1 MSNILI
7 LSRADLDKVLAQG
20 DPKVANEII
29 DLMQK
34 TFEKFSQGQA
44 DERFALEAQ
53 SPQRISVSTE
63 SHKVLFMPSRLD
75 TTTAIKIVS
84 VPTKE
89 GLSGLPATILVLD
102 ESTGSVQAVMNA
114 GALTAVRT
122 AAGKKKKN
130 VIFSLLQ
137 ALKIYLFLGSGLA
150 TRLYAN
156 PESKNLVVFGAGAQ
170 GRSHVDMMIAV
181 RPSLERVAI
190 WNRGEKR
197 RVELIE
203 ELKRDYPTR
212 TFVSANERLEEEVKE
227 ADIVCT
233 CTNATEP
240 VLFGQWLKEGVHLNC
255 VGSYRMDMH
264 EVDAETIKRA
274 EVIVVDSVDACAHEA
289 GELVKSSKPE
299 DWLEMGH
306 ISLKQMKTEQDRTK
320 ITLFKSV
327 GISVQDSA
335 IAGLMVAHAKKDGL
349 GNVVP
354 F

>member
-122 AAGKKKKN
+122 AAGKKKTS
-130 VIFSLLQ
+130 F
-137 ALKIYLFLGSGLA
+137 FH
-150 TRLYAN
+150 
-156 PESKNLVVFGAGAQ
+156 F
-170 GRSHVDMMIAV
+170 
-181 RPSLERVAI
+181 
-190 WNRGEKR
+190 
-197 RVELIE
+197 
-203 ELKRDYPTR
+203 
-212 TFVSANERLEEEVKE
+212 
-227 ADIVCT
+227 
-233 CTNATEP
+233 
-240 VLFGQWLKEGVHLNC
+240 
-255 VGSYRMDMH
+255 YRH
-264 EVDAETIKRA
+264 
-274 EVIVVDSVDACAHEA
+274 
-289 GELVKSSKPE
+289 
-299 DWLEMGH
+299 
-306 ISLKQMKTEQDRTK
+306 
-320 ITLFKSV
+320 
-327 GISVQDSA
+327 
-335 IAGLMVAHAKKDGL
+335 
-349 GNVVP
+349 
-354 F
+354 